1 MTPREILAA
10 MPIKNCTLH
19 KSYIESEESDR
30 SIMIGHHFILGEE
43 GADEILA
50 ALAAR
55 GYQPMHAVK
64 WPHTIEH
71 EAVPTPAE
79 RGVF

>member
-1 MTPREILAA
+1 MTPREILAT

-19 KSYIESEESDR
+19 KSYIDSGV
-30 SIMIGHHFILGEE
+30 MIGHHFILGDE

-55 GYQPMHAVK
+55 GYQLMQAVK

-71 EAVPTPAE
+71 EPTPAE